1 LRSGSLSCAQ
11 VSGGCRR
18 YDAPMAKRTKVVA
31 SKHAAQAAKD
41 AVSAPPGILTDRMT
55 NHATNHAT
63 GHATDRVTDRRI
75 AWLDRMRPFRARFER
90 DVSMDG
96 ALHSLERQLRER
108 QNAFGDVIEA
118 WNQIAPPT
126 VRDTTVI
133 NGLANGTL
141 TLATS
146 GSSASYELSRILRD
160 GLERALI
167 HRFPTRIK
175 RVKVRIGS
183 GDA

>member
-1 LRSGSLSCAQ
+1 
-11 VSGGCRR
+11 
-18 YDAPMAKRTKVVA
+18 MAKRTKVVA

-55 NHATNHAT
+55 NHANNHAT
-63 GHATDRVTDRRI
+63 GHATSHATDRVTDRVTDRRI